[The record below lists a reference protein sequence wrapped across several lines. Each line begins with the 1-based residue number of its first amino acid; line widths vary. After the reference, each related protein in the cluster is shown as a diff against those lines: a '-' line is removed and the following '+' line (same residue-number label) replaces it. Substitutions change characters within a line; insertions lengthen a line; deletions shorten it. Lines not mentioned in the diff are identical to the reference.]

1 MTSFAVLTKEEIDQ
15 ELSPDEIEEQENC
28 NSEQINDLA
37 SPFSNFLKN
46 LLGGGGR
53 QRKTRIQGI
62 LKKFIFQ
69 KCSVFKV
76 SAQHFPLWRNQD
88 RHTKSFL
95 DRS

>member
-1 MTSFAVLTKEEIDQ
+1 MTSFAVLSKEEFDQ

-53 QRKTRIQGI
+53 QRKTRIQGSI
-62 LKKFIFQ
+62 LKKFTF
-69 KCSVFKV
+69 F
-76 SAQHFPLWRNQD
+76 RNVQFSKLVHNIYH
-88 RHTKSFL
+88 R
-95 DRS
+95 